1 MPYATQST
9 PLGEDLL
16 FAGNSVFKHQPAALI
31 SIPMHRQLTSGEHLL
46 LQSEGDFYI
55 IFLLSGSIRTT
66 LNGGTEA
73 ETYEAS
79 RMIFVPMGTL
89 VDIESEGETTCL
101 VFHFQPSI
109 HLCANQCPERPKKRF
124 QITTMRQEKVLT
136 TLPLSRGV
144 ELWTSAILEYLQY
157 SLSDLRLF
165 DVKLQELFLLLR
177 MNYARRMQEDFLR
190 NYHCKRMGF
199 SCQVFKYHLSCRNVE
214 ELAE

>member
-1 MPYATQST
+1 MPHATQST
-9 PLGEDLL
+9 LLGEDLL

-89 VDIESEGETTCL
+89 VDIEAEGETTCL
-101 VFHFQPSI
+101 VFHFQPDPRS
-109 HLCANQCPERPKKRF
+109 ASRSRP
-124 QITTMRQEKVLT
+124 
-136 TLPLSRGV
+136 
-144 ELWTSAILEYLQY
+144 
-157 SLSDLRLF
+157 
-165 DVKLQELFLLLR
+165 
-177 MNYARRMQEDFLR
+177 
-190 NYHCKRMGF
+190 
-199 SCQVFKYHLSCRNVE
+199 
-214 ELAE
+214 